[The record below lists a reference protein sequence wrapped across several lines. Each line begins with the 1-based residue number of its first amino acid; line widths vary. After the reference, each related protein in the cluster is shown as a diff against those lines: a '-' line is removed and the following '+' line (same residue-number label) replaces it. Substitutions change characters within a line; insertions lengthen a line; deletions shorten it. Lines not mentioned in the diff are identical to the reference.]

1 MSPVSWASDR
11 AIVTVPGVIVERGS
25 EYPDWDVPAEVFELR
40 GLFEPGVGD
49 VDPSAYSVEVKGTFL
64 ARGRRA
70 VPASAR
76 VDVAGVGTFGLAADG
91 LRWRSPTGA
100 LSHVQLVLTT
110 WEVR

>member
-11 AIVTVPGVIVERGS
+11 ATVTVPGVYVERGT
-25 EYPDWDVPAEVFELR
+25 EYPDWDNVTTFELR
-40 GLFEPGVGD
+40 GLFEAGLGD
-49 VDPSAYSVEVKGTFL
+49 VDPAAYAVEVTGTFL
-64 ARGRRA
+64 ARGSRV
-70 VPASAR
+70 VPQRAR
-76 VDVAGVGTFGLAADG
+76 VDVDGFGTFGLAADG